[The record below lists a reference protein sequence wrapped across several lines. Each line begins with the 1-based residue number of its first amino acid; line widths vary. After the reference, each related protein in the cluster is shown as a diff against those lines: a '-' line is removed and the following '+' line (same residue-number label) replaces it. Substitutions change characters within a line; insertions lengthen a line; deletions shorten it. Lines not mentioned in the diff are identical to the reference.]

1 MKINLRSFDTY
12 CQRSEGHAH
21 ASKTIHGQSK
31 EDEDGQIWGQM
42 QRESCAILK
51 ILILIYG
58 ANAAEVRTLTAG
70 ITGTVGDEE
79 AGEGKASTG
88 KTKH

>member
-1 MKINLRSFDTY
+1 
-12 CQRSEGHAH
+12 
-21 ASKTIHGQSK
+21 
-31 EDEDGQIWGQM
+31 M

-79 AGEGKASTG
+79 AGECKASTG